1 MNRLKTNK
9 KLIIVLFLCAILL
22 SFTLMSCISPETPI
36 RKEILVGY
44 EQSSQEIEMPE
55 RLSVSVPRIITI
67 TEIYEGKEKIGTRK
81 GELMYDQFMFEENQY
96 VYYHGYNS
104 LRVNDHEWDDT
115 TFIEF
120 TTTAIA
126 HPLVDENGIPSKDGE
141 IDYATSFEFKVTKNR
156 IPAESVEAFTSVS
169 WVEAGDGMA
178 LNSRLLPQNA
188 SYKNVTFQIEFVI
201 VDNQKITDQDKI
213 EVYAEIDT
221 SSGSIDSATL
231 LTKKTLSAGD
241 KIAISAYAPCD
252 DIHSQT
258 LAEIEVRSRI
268 ARP

>member
-1 MNRLKTNK
+1 MISLLGCQLPKEKPVIKRVYEWQQPKDNVLYVKEDSSRVESPTIDRMVHEYENGV
-9 KLIIVLFLCAILL
+9 LIRT
-22 SFTLMSCISPETPI
+22 SNYPYYTLDNQRNWEHNENEFIHFIDGWIIANS
-36 RKEILVGY
+36 EI
-44 EQSSQEIEMPE
+44 PKFNT
-55 RLSVSVPRIITI
+55 TI
-67 TEIYEGKEKIGTRK
+67 TAQVI
-81 GELMYDQFMFEENQY
+81 
-96 VYYHGYNS
+96 
-104 LRVNDHEWDDT
+104 
-115 TFIEF
+115 
-120 TTTAIA
+120 
-126 HPLVDENGIPSKDGE
+126 VDENGEEAKEGE
-141 IDYATSFEFKVTKNR
+141 LLTFEFTVIKNP

-188 SYKNVTFQIEFVI
+188 SYKKVTFQIEFVI

-213 EVYAEIDT
+213 KDYAEIDT

-258 LAEIEVRSRI
+258 PAEIEVV
-268 ARP
+268 AEPPRP